1 MELEG
6 QLRTE
11 RMRVIGRGEQSLKW
25 RCQEKVK
32 VFLSLRVSEA
42 QEEGCTALEITTN
55 LPNAWVSPH
64 RARRRLAEL
73 KENQFMVR
81 IY

>member
-1 MELEG
+1 
-6 QLRTE
+6 
-11 RMRVIGRGEQSLKW
+11 MRVIGRGEQSLKW

-55 LPNAWVSPH
+55 LPSAWVSPH

>member
-1 MELEG
+1 M
-6 QLRTE
+6 
-11 RMRVIGRGEQSLKW
+11 
-25 RCQEKVK
+25 K
-32 VFLSLRVSEA
+32 VFLSVRVSEA
-42 QEEGCTALEITTN
+42 QEEGCMASEIMAK
-55 LPNAWVSPH
+55 LPNARVSPH

>member
-1 MELEG
+1 M
-6 QLRTE
+6 
-11 RMRVIGRGEQSLKW
+11 
-25 RCQEKVK
+25 K
-32 VFLSLRVSEA
+32 VFLSVRVSEA
-42 QEEGCTALEITTN
+42 QEEGCMASEIMAK

-64 RARRRLAEL
+64 RARLAEL